1 MQIYR
6 ISTLFSGL
14 VERVNEM
21 RYANRQNAFD
31 REAAHEAILNRI
43 NANLPNPPERDLENN
58 RGENADPLDVINGDE
73 QDPDPLHQAGNN
85 EDMLLGG
92 AGENDDMLLGG
103 AGENEDMLLGGARE
117 RPQQRAPVNANAV
130 RDDVLQQAQAQAIPI
145 PLVAQG
151 RRPYHALARENA
163 EALNV
168 MLTRDLP
175 LLTQQLQQTM
185 ELTNELIRRRLEEH

>member
-1 MQIYR
+1 MCIIQIYR

-43 NANLPNPPERDLENN
+43 NANLPNPNPPERDLENN

-73 QDPDPLHQAGNN
+73 QDPDPLHHTGNN
-85 EDMLLGG
+85 E
-92 AGENDDMLLGG
+92 DMLLGG

-117 RPQQRAPVNANAV
+117 RPQQRAPVNANVV
-130 RDDVLQQAQAQAIPI
+130 RDEVLQQAQAQAIPI
-145 PLVAQG
+145 PPVAQG

-185 ELTNELIRRRLEEH
+185 ELTNELLRRRLEEH

>member
-21 RYANRQNAFD
+21 RYANRKNAFD

-43 NANLPNPPERDLENN
+43 NANLPNRNPPERDLEIN

-92 AGENDDMLLGG
+92 AGEN
-103 AGENEDMLLGGARE
+103 EDMLLGGARE
-117 RPQQRAPVNANAV
+117 RPKQRAPVNANAV
-130 RDDVLQQAQAQAIPI
+130 RDEVLQQAQAQAIPI
-145 PLVAQG
+145 PPVAQG

-168 MLTRDLP
+168 MLTRDQP

-185 ELTNELIRRRLEEH
+185 ELTNELIMRRLEEH

>member
-1 MQIYR
+1 
-6 ISTLFSGL
+6 
-14 VERVNEM
+14 
-21 RYANRQNAFD
+21 
-31 REAAHEAILNRI
+31 
-43 NANLPNPPERDLENN
+43 
-58 RGENADPLDVINGDE
+58 
-73 QDPDPLHQAGNN
+73 
-85 EDMLLGG
+85 MLLGG

-130 RDDVLQQAQAQAIPI
+130 RDEVLQQAQAQAIPI
-145 PLVAQG
+145 PPVAQG

-185 ELTNELIRRRLEEH
+185 ELTHFSQSNGLAGVSYSLAVIRRFWRI

>member
-1 MQIYR
+1 
-6 ISTLFSGL
+6 
-14 VERVNEM
+14 
-21 RYANRQNAFD
+21 
-31 REAAHEAILNRI
+31 
-43 NANLPNPPERDLENN
+43 
-58 RGENADPLDVINGDE
+58 
-73 QDPDPLHQAGNN
+73 
-85 EDMLLGG
+85 MLLGG

-103 AGENEDMLLGGARE
+103 ARENEDMLLGGARE

-130 RDDVLQQAQAQAIPI
+130 RDEVLQQAQAQAIPI
-145 PLVAQG
+145 PPVAQG

>member
-1 MQIYR
+1 
-6 ISTLFSGL
+6 
-14 VERVNEM
+14 M

-43 NANLPNPPERDLENN
+43 NANLPNPTERDLGNN

-73 QDPDPLHQAGNN
+73 QDPDPLHQAGKN

-103 AGENEDMLLGGARE
+103 ARE
-117 RPQQRAPVNANAV
+117 RPQQRVPVNANAV
-130 RDDVLQQAQAQAIPI
+130 RDEVLQHAQAQAIPN
-145 PLVAQG
+145 PPVAQG
-151 RRPYHALARENA
+151 RRPYHALGRENAA

-185 ELTNELIRRRLEEH
+185 ELTN

>member
-14 VERVNEM
+14 VERINEM

-43 NANLPNPPERDLENN
+43 NANLPNPNPPERDLENN

-73 QDPDPLHQAGNN
+73 QDPGPLHQAGNN
-85 EDMLLGG
+85 E
-92 AGENDDMLLGG
+92 DMLLGG

-117 RPQQRAPVNANAV
+117 IPQQRAPINANAV
-130 RDDVLQQAQAQAIPI
+130 RDEVLQQAQAQEIPI
-145 PLVAQG
+145 PPVAQR

-185 ELTNELIRRRLEEH
+185 ELTNELIMRRLEEH